1 MAGGHAAAV
10 RRTDEAKIIQTDA
23 RPSGIIATTTTSQP
37 AATTGEAQTIQTVWT
52 VQPILNTS
60 KRRRKQRTL
69 TLCLK

>member
-23 RPSGIIATTTTSQP
+23 RPPGIIATATASQP
-37 AATTGEAQTIQTVWT
+37 ATTTGEAQTIQTVWT

-60 KRRRKQRTL
+60 KRRRIQRTL
-69 TLCLK
+69 TLCVK